1 MLTTDLKL
9 KMALGAGTG
18 VTLSSGDVWNL
29 MEAIVFVRNAAEG
42 NADKRAAQDVLKK
55 LEG

>member
-1 MLTTDLKL
+1 MLTTDIKL

-18 VTLSSGDVWNL
+18 VTLSSGDVWKL
-29 MEAIVFVRNAAEG
+29 MEAVVFIRNVAEG
-42 NADKRAAQDVLKK
+42 RADKREAQEILTK